1 MYSFRSETR
10 ELDDEARRLT
20 DGSFVRLSAGVTHY
34 EDGNPTGEQTVVLV
48 HGFSVPYYIYE
59 PTFRFLTQQGFRV
72 LRYDLFGRG
81 FSDRPDTNYNID
93 LFVNQ
98 LLELLNALNITQP
111 VSLVGLSMGGPITAT
126 FTVRHPERVEKLVLI
141 DPAGARTLFLSRIL
155 RVAAAPGIG
164 ETLLN
169 LAGNGG
175 IIKTVASD
183 IFNKRLVEHFV
194 ERYMVQVQYR
204 GFRNAILSTVR
215 NHVIDSCID
224 IYRQVGALNK
234 PVLLLWGRHDRTV
247 PLRHSKDLRAAIPN
261 LEFHIIEDCSHIPHY
276 EKPDETN
283 AILLEF
289 LRQSCTKD
297 CSFTSPITN
306 IA

>member
-10 ELDDEARRLT
+10 ELDDEARRQT
-20 DGSFVRLSAGVTHY
+20 DGSYVQLPDGITHY
-34 EDGNPTGEQTVVLV
+34 ERSNPEGEQIVVLV
-48 HGFSVPYYIYE
+48 HGFSVPYYIFD
-59 PTFRFLTQQGFRV
+59 PTFDFLTRQGFSV
-72 LRYDLFGRG
+72 LRYDLLGRG
-81 FSDRPDTNYNID
+81 FSDRPDTDYNVN

-98 LLELLNALNITQP
+98 LATLLDALKITRP

-126 FTVRHPERVEKLVLI
+126 FTARHPERVEKLVLI

-155 RVAAAPGIG
+155 NVIAAPGIG
-164 ETLLN
+164 EHLLD

-175 IIKTVASD
+175 IIRTIATD
-183 IFNKRLVEHFV
+183 IFNKGLVERFV

-215 NHVIDSCID
+215 NHVIDCCID
-224 IYRQVGALNK
+224 TYRQIGSLNK
-234 PVLLLWGRHDRTV
+234 PVLLLWGRHDTTV
-247 PLRHSKDLRAAIPN
+247 PVRHSGDLRAAIPG

-276 EKPDETN
+276 EKPEETN

-289 LRQSCTKD
+289 LRKECTKD
-297 CSFTSPITN
+297 CSIIFPTTN